1 MFELEVVRDDDSTRT
16 FLPANTLLGPKVI
29 IGSDLVIL
37 PKFDKSPALGRR
49 WGGLAEPA
57 TAQLSRP
64 AC

>member
-1 MFELEVVRDDDSTRT
+1 MFKLEVVCDNDSART

-29 IGSDLVIL
+29 GSDLVIL
-37 PKFDKSPALGRR
+37 PKFDKSLALGRR

-57 TAQLSRP
+57 TAQPLGP